1 MVAVSAKAEDV
12 PEMKQKTN
20 VTFPLYYDPDL
31 SAIKAWQAYDGDNG
45 IAKPATFVVAA
56 DGTIAYQ
63 YIGKEKSDRPVLD
76 EVMAVLEQLRDK

>member
-1 MVAVSAKAEDV
+1 MAVSAKAEDV
-12 PEMKQKTN
+12 PEMRQKTS

-31 SAIKAWQAYDGDNG
+31 SAIKAWRTYDGDNE

-63 YIGKEKSDRPVLD
+63 YIGKELSDRPVLD
-76 EVMAVLEQLRDK
+76 EAIAVLKELRDE